1 MISVIALSFV
11 GTLVVG
17 FVNANHQDDVY
28 NAQRL
33 ERKERAIQQSLEY
46 VIDGVKLS
54 PDQSIF
60 LAQLLNDRI
69 CELAEI
75 HDLTISVYNTE
86 GLKITSS
93 SPEGTRYRVPPQI
106 LEGVLQS
113 SLPGQGG
120 ESGDAGWD
128 LDLGPVVE
136 AYLRFDDL
144 SGRPIGLVGLKYEK
158 RQVEGADFLSFVWN
172 LAPVYLLLFLMALVL
187 AGFLTQTIT
196 RPIRQ
201 LTAGMEGL
209 SPDGMNRKPL
219 RYHGQDDIGKLVQA
233 YNNVQGELS
242 EKVVELSKR
251 ERESAWRLMAM
262 QVAHEIKNPLTPLRL
277 GLQQLL
283 KAWRDEQHDFGD
295 RLRRYDETAT
305 AQMEVLN
312 TIATDFSL
320 LAELNP
326 KLGALDRVDFSQVIH
341 DAVDLWSASHPDI
354 QWDLSGVEPGLEIR
368 GKVTHLIRA
377 MNNLLSNA
385 IHAMEGLDA
394 RSPLVCIGLQA
405 FLSDQIR
412 CTISDTGPGIPQ
424 SEQLR
429 IFEPRF
435 TTKSHGTGMGL
446 AMVQAIVKQYGGSIR
461 LLDKAGFGAEFE
473 IIFPQA

>member
-46 VIDGVKLS
+46 VIEGVEVS
-54 PDQSIF
+54 SEQSIL
-60 LAQLLNDRI
+60 LAQLLNERI

-106 LEGVLQS
+106 LNGVLHS
-113 SLPGQGG
+113 SRENQGV

-172 LAPVYLLLFLMALVL
+172 LAPVYLLLFLMTLVL

-209 SPDGMNRKPL
+209 TPDGMNRKSL
-219 RYHGQDDIGKLVQA
+219 QYNGQDDIGKLVQA

-242 EKVVELSKR
+242 EKVAELSKR

-283 KAWRDEQHDFGD
+283 RAWRDEQPDFGD

-326 KLGALDRVDFSQVIH
+326 SLVAPDCVDFSQVIH

-354 QWDLSGVEPGLEIR
+354 QWDLSAVESGLQIR
-368 GKVTHLIRA
+368 GKVTHLIRV

-385 IHAMEGLDA
+385 IHAMEGSEI
-394 RSPLVCIGLQA
+394 RSCQIIIGLQA
-405 FLSDQIR
+405 FPPDQIR
-412 CTISDTGPGIPQ
+412 CTIADSGPGIPPT
-424 SEQLR
+424 EQPR

-461 LLDKAGFGAEFE
+461 LVNKPGPGAEFE
-473 IIFPQA
+473 IIFPKS